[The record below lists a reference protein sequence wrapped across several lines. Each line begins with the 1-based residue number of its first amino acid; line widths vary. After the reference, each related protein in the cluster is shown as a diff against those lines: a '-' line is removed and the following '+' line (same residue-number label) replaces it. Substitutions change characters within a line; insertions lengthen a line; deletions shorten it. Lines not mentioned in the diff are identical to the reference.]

1 MALGHSANSLKSR
14 FSIRRAHRVDGLL
27 AKQLNRRHALGHR
40 PRAPKRQIARLLLVA
55 GLAVDAAVHAAFVA
69 QAPPPMAAKAP
80 LIPTPPPP
88 GDNPPMALL
97 SLSNAHLA
105 YGHVALLDATGFAID
120 SGERL
125 GLIGRNGAGKS
136 SMLKVIAGLENLD
149 DGLLQLTQGLRIC
162 YVPQEPLFEPG
173 HTVFEAVAEGVA
185 EARAVRQAYEEHA
198 DGVDLDALQTRIEAL
213 DAWTWEQR
221 VDTTLAQLHLD
232 GARDIGELSGGMK
245 KRVALAQALVA
256 VPDVLLL
263 DEPTNH
269 LDLDSIAWL
278 EELLRGFKGSVML
291 ISHDRAFLDAVATRI
306 LELDRGIL
314 RSYPGS
320 FAAYEAT
327 KARELEDEALASARA
342 DKLLAQEEVWIRKG
356 VEARRTRSVARIQ
369 RLEVLRGQ
377 RQARRDSLGQV
388 RLEVDTGA
396 ASGKIVAELKDV
408 TMRFGDKLIVKDFS
422 ATILRGDKVGL
433 IGPNGAGKTTLLKL
447 ILGELQPTSGKI
459 RQGSKLEVAY
469 FDQMRSTLDLDATL
483 ADTISPGSEWIE
495 VAGQRK
501 HVMSYLNDFL
511 FSPARANSPVRTLS
525 GGERNR
531 VLLARLFA
539 LPANVLVLDEPTND
553 LDIDTLEL
561 LEELLQSYAGTVFL
575 VSHDRRFLDNVVTS
589 TIAWEGDLQPGCWR
603 EYEGG
608 IADWR
613 VQRGRMLAA
622 QAAAAAPVV
631 AKPAAAA
638 AALSAANA
646 ASPAPAAKARKLS
659 YKEKRE
665 FEELPGRIEALEAEQ
680 KILNARLA
688 DASLYADAPAE
699 VPALQARHA
708 RIDDELLAA
717 MERWELLGG

>member
-1 MALGHSANSLKSR
+1 
-14 FSIRRAHRVDGLL
+14 
-27 AKQLNRRHALGHR
+27 
-40 PRAPKRQIARLLLVA
+40 
-55 GLAVDAAVHAAFVA
+55 
-69 QAPPPMAAKAP
+69 
-80 LIPTPPPP
+80 
-88 GDNPPMALL
+88 MALL

-105 YGHVALLDATGFAID
+105 YGHVALLDATGFSLD
-120 SGERL
+120 RGERL

-136 SMLKVIAGLENLD
+136 SMLKVLAGLEKLD

-162 YVPQEPLFEPG
+162 YVPQEPAFEPG
-173 HTVFEAVAEGVA
+173 HTVFDAVAEGVA
-185 EARAVRQAYEEHA
+185 EAREVRSAYEAHE

-232 GARDIGELSGGMK
+232 GNRDIGELSGGMK

-291 ISHDRAFLDAVATRI
+291 ITHDRAFLDGVATRI
-306 LELDRGIL
+306 LELDRGLL

-320 FAAYEAT
+320 FSTYEAT

-369 RLEVLRGQ
+369 RLELLRSQ
-377 RQARRDSLGQV
+377 REKRRDSLGQV
-388 RLEVDTGA
+388 RLEVDTGV
-396 ASGKIVAELKDV
+396 ASGKIVAALKDV
-408 TMRFGDKLIVKDFS
+408 TMKFGDKLIVKDFS

-447 ILGELQPTSGKI
+447 ILGELQPSSGKV
-459 RQGSKLEVAY
+459 RLGSKLEVAY

-495 VAGQRK
+495 VNGQRK

-561 LEELLQSYAGTVFL
+561 LEELLQAYTGTVFL

-608 IADWR
+608 IADWKI
-613 VQRGRMLAA
+613 QRARMAA
-622 QAAAAAPVV
+622 TV
-631 AKPAAAA
+631 AAAA
-638 AALSAANA
+638 AATAPAARPAPVPAPA
-646 ASPAPAAKARKLS
+646 ATAPAAPAAKARKLS
-659 YKEKRE
+659 YKEQRE
-665 FEELPGRIEALEAEQ
+665 LADLPARIAALEAEQ
-680 KILNARLA
+680 QQISVRLA
-688 DASLYADAPAE
+688 DAKLYAREPDQAA
-699 VPALQARHA
+699 VLQSRYAQL
-708 RIDDELLAA
+708 DEDLLGA
-717 MERWELLGG
+717 MERWEALT